1 MVKKLR
7 FLGMARIPRNV
18 VGALWWVRCSGR
30 DLAGKKICALAYWLD
45 EKVNCAANECRL
57 QLTHINNHK
66 HWYII
71 YIKNKYV

>member
-1 MVKKLR
+1 MHWPIGWIAAVVA
-7 FLGMARIPRNV
+7 LGT
-18 VGALWWVRCSGR
+18 CS
-30 DLAGKKICALAYWLD
+30 

-71 YIKNKYV
+71 YIKNTYIQYYTCIGSLVAQQNTHTHTTKY